1 MENLNNK
8 FTSSEKVRITLQR
21 NYDHACMNPKF
32 KNLVNKVEMSK
43 EDAMKNTSK
52 LEKIIFQL
60 EKCHECKGLFECSS
74 DYEGN
79 VEYPTKIEDKFY
91 FTYIPCKYYKD
102 LEDKKNK
109 KKTESKILY
118 SARMKDIDITDKK
131 RVHVIK
137 WLKNF
142 YDKYDISK
150 SMKGLYLHG
159 NFGCGKTYL
168 ISSLLNELKF
178 KKNVSIEIVYFP
190 EALRTLKDDWDLFAD
205 KMYNYQN
212 VDILLIDDIGAEK
225 VTEWGRDEVLGTI
238 LQSRMNDKLP
248 TFFTSNLN
256 INELEEHLK
265 GLKTSDSQIKARRI
279 IERIKQLS
287 EDMEMISENKRK

>member
-1 MENLNNK
+1 MEKIKEKVTN
-8 FTSSEKVRITLQR
+8 SEKARITLQR
-21 NYDHACMNPKF
+21 NYDHACSNTKF
-32 KNLVNKVEMSK
+32 KNFVQKIGIK
-43 EDAMKNTSK
+43 KDDAMKNTSK
-52 LEKIIFQL
+52 LEKILFQL
-60 EKCHECKGLFECSS
+60 EKCRECRGIFECSS

-79 VEYPTKIEDKFY
+79 VEYPKIIEEKLY
-91 FTYIPCKYYKD
+91 FTYTPCRYMK
-102 LEDKKNK
+102 EIEEKKEK
-109 KKTESKILY
+109 KKTEGKII
-118 SARMKDIDITDKK
+118 SNARMKDIDITDKN
-131 RVHVIK
+131 RVKVIK

-150 SMKGLYLHG
+150 NMKGLYLHG
-159 NFGCGKTYL
+159 NFGCGKTFL
-168 ISSLLNELKF
+168 ISCLLNELKI

-205 KMYNYQN
+205 KIYNYQN

-225 VTEWGRDEVLGTI
+225 VTDWGRDEVLGTI

-248 TFFTSNLN
+248 TFFTSNLD
-256 INELEEHLK
+256 IKQLEEHLSGK
-265 GLKTSDSQIKARRI
+265 NSTDQIKARRI

>member
-1 MENLNNK
+1 MENLKEK
-8 FTSSEKVRITLQR
+8 FTNREKIRITLQR
-21 NYDHACMNPKF
+21 NYDHACSNPKF
-32 KNLVNKVEMSK
+32 KNFVEKTGISK
-43 EDAMKNTSK
+43 EGALKNTSK

-60 EKCHECKGLFECSS
+60 EKCRECRGIFECSS

-79 VEYPTKIEDKFY
+79 VEYPKIIEDRLY
-91 FTYIPCKYYKD
+91 FTYLPCRFTK
-102 LEDKKNK
+102 EIEEKKSK
-109 KKTESKILY
+109 KKTEGKII
-118 SARMKDIDITDKK
+118 SNSRMKDIDITDKN
-131 RVHVIK
+131 RVKVIK

-150 SMKGLYLHG
+150 NMKGLYLHG
-159 NFGCGKTYL
+159 NFGCGKTFL
-168 ISSLLNELKF
+168 ISCLLNELKI
-178 KKNVSIEIVYFP
+178 KKNVRIEIVYFP

-205 KMYNYQN
+205 KMFNYQN

-225 VTEWGRDEVLGTI
+225 VTDWGRDEVLGTI

-248 TFFTSNLN
+248 TFFTSNLD
-256 INELEEHLK
+256 INQLEEHLSGK
-265 GLKTSDSQIKARRI
+265 NLSDGIKARRI

>member
-1 MENLNNK
+1 MENLKEK
-8 FTSSEKVRITLQR
+8 FTNREKIRITLQR
-21 NYDHACMNPKF
+21 NYDHACSNPKF
-32 KNLVNKVEMSK
+32 KNFVEKTGISK
-43 EDAMKNTSK
+43 EEALKNTSK

-60 EKCHECKGLFECSS
+60 EKCRECRGIFECSS

-79 VEYPTKIEDKFY
+79 VEYPKIIEDRLY
-91 FTYIPCKYYKD
+91 FTYLPCRF
-102 LEDKKNK
+102 KKEIEEKKSK
-109 KKTESKILY
+109 KKTEGKII
-118 SARMKDIDITDKK
+118 SNSRMKDIDITDKN
-131 RVHVIK
+131 RVKVIK

-150 SMKGLYLHG
+150 NMKGLYLHG
-159 NFGCGKTYL
+159 NFGCGKTFL
-168 ISSLLNELKF
+168 ISCLLNELKI
-178 KKNVSIEIVYFP
+178 KKNVIIEIVYFP

-205 KMYNYQN
+205 KMFNYQN

-225 VTEWGRDEVLGTI
+225 VTDWGRDEVLGTI

-248 TFFTSNLN
+248 TFFTSNLD
-256 INELEEHLK
+256 INQLEEHLSGK
-265 GLKTSDSQIKARRI
+265 NLSDGIKARRI